1 MSVTGKAVRSD
12 KLVCGDLEIKKDCM
26 VAELKG
32 SKPMT
37 DERGGRIGTVN

>member
-1 MSVTGKAVRSD
+1 MSVTGKAVRLD
-12 KLVCGDLEIKKDCM
+12 KLICRDLEIKKDCV

-37 DERGGRIGTVN
+37 DEGGGRIGTVN